1 MSSTSGDAPC
11 PASSRDYNSSMELV
25 ASSREYARFDCVL
38 SHTVSLVKCHERN
51 RTLPECFTEAD
62 AAKNLVDVVASC
74 NDPEA
79 EESVFANLHQKPG
92 TARFI
97 LPENLYGEECVG
109 KMIVLTVV
117 TEEQYYI
124 QVGYISISGKV
135 KDACLGGQNETCL
148 PNSGR
153 PPIVFQRPKNIHLG
167 F

>member
-1 MSSTSGDAPC
+1 MHFNSDFMSSPSEVLPC

-62 AAKNLVDVVASC
+62 AARNLVDVVTSC

-79 EESVFANLHQKPG
+79 VEWVLVNLHQKPG

-97 LPENLYGEECVG
+97 SPEDLYGDECAG
-109 KMIVLTVV
+109 KMIWLNGV

-124 QVGYISISGKV
+124 QVG
-135 KDACLGGQNETCL
+135 
-148 PNSGR
+148 
-153 PPIVFQRPKNIHLG
+153 
-167 F
+167 